1 MKPYV
6 QIADRI
12 ARSIATGEL
21 PLGAR
26 LPPQRIFAFDEQI
39 AVSTASR
46 VYEELT
52 RRGLVKGE
60 IGRGTFVSNRFAP
73 LDPSLQEPSGTGID
87 LEIMFRLSTDARNRI
102 AASTNLFFKAG
113 VAVTAVTPPSVRAS
127 RPALSTFARLTSEGG
142 FKVDPSN
149 VLLAGNG
156 KQAIAATFSALAP
169 RGGRIA
175 VEALTY
181 PFAIATARMLGV
193 ELVPLPLDGEG
204 IIPHA
209 LDRAADA
216 GLNGAYL
223 QTTLQSPL
231 VVTMSESRR
240 EQIAA
245 VLRKHNLAAIED
257 RVYGFLKPTRPLA
270 AFAPD
275 HVIQIDSL
283 SKRLMPGLSL
293 GIIACPRRFDE
304 AVARSLR
311 SGGWMAPSLSV
322 GLAQHWIEDGVV
334 DFVEAS
340 KRQDAKAMFDIARS
354 AFEGLDYQSSP
365 EALHGWLMLPSQ
377 WRADSFVSACAD
389 LGIAVAPG
397 SAFAVG
403 KSVAPTGVRIA
414 YSAPDL
420 STWTY
425 ALREVAKLA
434 TAGSESNG
442 RPL

>member
-12 ARSIATGEL
+12 AEQIATGAL
-21 PLGAR
+21 PLGTR
-26 LPPQRIFAFDEQI
+26 LPPQRTFAFDEGI

-52 RRGLVKGE
+52 RRGLVTGE

-87 LEIMFRLSTDARNRI
+87 LEIMFRLSTNARERI
-102 AASTNLFFKAG
+102 ASSTSWFFKAG
-113 VAVTAVTPPSVRAS
+113 MAETAVTPPSARAN
-127 RPALSTFARLTSEGG
+127 LSARATFADLTSERGHEVAPDDI
-142 FKVDPSN
+142 FLS
-149 VLLAGNG
+149 GNG

-175 VEALTY
+175 VETLTY
-181 PFAIATARMLGV
+181 PFAIATARMLGI
-193 ELVPLPLDGEG
+193 ELVPLPLDDQGLV
-204 IIPHA
+204 PST
-209 LDRAADA
+209 LDQAAA
-216 GLNGAYL
+216 SGLNAVYL
-223 QTTLQSPL
+223 QPTLQSPL
-231 VVTMSESRR
+231 VVTMTESRR
-240 EQIAA
+240 EHIAQ
-245 VLRKHNLAAIED
+245 VLRKHNLPAIED

-275 HVIQIDSL
+275 HVIQIDSI

-293 GIIACPRRFDE
+293 GIIACPERFRD
-304 AVARSLR
+304 AIGRSLR

-322 GLAQHWIEDGVV
+322 ALAKHWIEDEVV
-334 DFVEAS
+334 AFVETS
-340 KRQDAKAMFDIARS
+340 KRRDAEAMFNIARN
-354 AFEGLDYQSSP
+354 AFAALEYQSSP
-365 EALHGWLMLPSQ
+365 EALHGWLSLPGH
-377 WRADSFVSACAD
+377 WRAESFVSACAE

-414 YSAPDL
+414 YSAPDI

-425 ALREVAKLA
+425 ALDEVAKLA
-434 TAGSESNG
+434 SSE
-442 RPL
+442 PT